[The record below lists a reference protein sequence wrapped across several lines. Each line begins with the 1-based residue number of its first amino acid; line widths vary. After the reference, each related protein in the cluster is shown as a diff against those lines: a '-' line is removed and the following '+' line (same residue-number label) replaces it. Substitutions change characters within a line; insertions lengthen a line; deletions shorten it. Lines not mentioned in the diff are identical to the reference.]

1 MHGKVET
8 RNGQIAGMFY
18 GEEYMALH
26 TTNGLVDATASANVT
41 DVRTTNGAIQGQ
53 YAASRELSLWTSN
66 GQISASVALE
76 NDPQGPPTKATLQN
90 SNGYAPFLTSYL

>member
-8 RNGQIAGMFY
+8 RNGQIVGTFY
-18 GEEYMALH
+18 GEEYIALH

-41 DVRTTNGAIQGQ
+41 NVRTTNGAIQGR

-90 SNGYAPFLTSYL
+90 SNGYVLASTIC